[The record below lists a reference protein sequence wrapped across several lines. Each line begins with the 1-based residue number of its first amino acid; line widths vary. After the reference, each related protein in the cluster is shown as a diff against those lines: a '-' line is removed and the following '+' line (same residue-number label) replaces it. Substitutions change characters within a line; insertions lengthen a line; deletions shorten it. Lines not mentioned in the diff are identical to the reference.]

1 MPKNWQNLKNI
12 THSPTDSPTWIQEML
27 AHLKMCMIT
36 GELSHP
42 GTESSGARARN
53 RGDGRRFNEE
63 NLVPGSDRRY
73 GDVVIEAVKLWLE
86 ENQVYYLLTIL
97 MPFRLLAHY
106 QNVIQRTPLD
116 RVEWRTVVR
125 RIKMVRNNCT
135 TRNERLISSCKDFNS
150 AFPRSTDRGSGEVIM
165 RFVQR

>member
-1 MPKNWQNLKNI
+1 
-12 THSPTDSPTWIQEML
+12 
-27 AHLKMCMIT
+27 MCMIT

-86 ENQVYYLLTIL
+86 DHQVYYLLTIL
-97 MPFRLLAHY
+97 MPFRLLKGTLSKCYSENAS
-106 QNVIQRTPLD
+106 RPCLLAD
-116 RVEWRTVVR
+116 
-125 RIKMVRNNCT
+125 
-135 TRNERLISSCKDFNS
+135 
-150 AFPRSTDRGSGEVIM
+150 SGEENKNGA
-165 RFVQR
+165 